1 MTEKTIRPNAV
12 GTYEEFETMVGG
24 EGTDHYTTVDEESTD
39 DDTSYV
45 ESDIEDQRDT
55 FGMEA
60 CGLPANAIIS
70 KLSLWAR
77 MRRESILDARVYMMI
92 ISGATE
98 QLSDSIIT
106 ISGYNVWSWD
116 HETDPNTGEAW
127 TIAAVD
133 AVELGLKISTGVACT
148 QLWGVITYT
157 VPTGSFGVVV

>member
-24 EGTDHYTTVDEESTD
+24 EGTDHYTTVDEEETD

-45 ESDIEDQRDT
+45 ESDVADQRDT

-60 CGLPANAIIS
+60 CGLPAGAVIS

-77 MRRESILDARVYMMI
+77 MKREGIGDDDVYMMI

-98 QLSDSIIT
+98 QLSDAIDTT
-106 ISGYNVWSWD
+106 IVYGTWSWD
-116 HETDPNTGEAW
+116 HETDPNTGQAW
-127 TIAAVD
+127 TIAAID
-133 AVELGLKISTGVACT
+133 AVELGLKIITGVCCT

-157 VPTGSFGVVV
+157 VPSEGFGVVI